1 MPAIRPLL
9 PPHPTSVLWSRPTG
23 AGAAQLRRSR
33 WLAGLVL
40 FACVGAATAQSGA
53 APLANVGPV
62 FIDFGTINFGVR
74 KTTPVTF
81 RNLTTS
87 VMTLAGGGV
96 NAAGTQAGFSAT
108 TGSCGPT
115 LAAGASCHFDYSFR
129 PANNSGTEL
138 TGGTTIGVTSA
149 GRTQNFSLSFVGR
162 GSGDLVVMRPRTMDF
177 GDWLIGETAV
187 VPVII
192 TNLQSSAVSFAGGG
206 FNTANGFGA
215 SSGTCGG
222 ALAAGASCQFNYTF
236 TPGQNGL
243 LQNATAIG
251 VTTAAPALAQ
261 NFPLSF
267 SGTGVS
273 SVGVVTIAPIA
284 IDFGNVKI
292 GSRVAAPITFSNIG
306 AVPIDFGG
314 GGVSS
319 NTFAGAFLGGAGC
332 GSGTAAAGASC
343 TLEYSLRPNMLGPD
357 SASTGMTFSRP
368 GASQSETFQLSGVG
382 IGELA
387 QVSPVEFDFGEVAIG
402 TTHTVPVTIL
412 NDGDLPL
419 TGFVGG
425 GVAFPFS
432 QTNNCNGSLAPG
444 ATCTFNYQF
453 SASISSIGPQQTLTL
468 ISFTNVSGLQPTK
481 EIRMRA
487 TGVDRI
493 FNNGF
498 E

>member
-9 PPHPTSVLWSRPTG
+9 PPHATSAFWSRPSG
-23 AGAAQLRRSR
+23 AGAVQLRRSR

-40 FACVGAATAQSGA
+40 SACASASGAQSGA

-96 NAAGTQAGFSAT
+96 NAAGIQAGFSSS
-108 TGSCGPT
+108 TGTCGST

-129 PANNSGTEL
+129 PVNNSGGEL
-138 TGGTTIGVTSA
+138 TGVTGIEVISA
-149 GRTQNFSLSFVGR
+149 GRSQHFSLSFLGR
-162 GSGDLVVMRPRTMDF
+162 GKGDLVVMRPRNMDF
-177 GDWLIGETAV
+177 GNWLIGETAV

-206 FNTANGFGA
+206 FNTSNGFGA
-215 SSGTCGG
+215 SGGTCGG
-222 ALAAGASCQFNYTF
+222 GLAAGASCQFNYTF

-243 LQNATAIG
+243 LQNATVID

-261 NFPLSF
+261 SFPLSF

-273 SVGVVTIAPIA
+273 SVGVVTIAPIT

-292 GSRVAAPITFSNIG
+292 GSRVAAPISFSNIG
-306 AVPIDFGG
+306 AVPIEWGG

-332 GSGTAAAGASC
+332 GSGTAAVGSSC
-343 TLEYSLRPNMLGPD
+343 TLEYSMRPNMLGQD

-368 GASQSETFQLSGVG
+368 GASQSETFQLSGIG

-402 TTHTVPVTIL
+402 TTQSAAVTIL

-453 SASISSIGPQQTLTL
+453 SAGISSIGPQQTLTL
-468 ISFTNVSGLQPTK
+468 VSFTNVSGLQPTK

-487 TGVDRI
+487 TGVDRV
-493 FNNGF
+493 FRNGF